1 MYMILIFRCRD
12 YIEINTGTGGT
23 QEYCGSS
30 LPSDPF
36 IVGTGV
42 INNNYFSQYSLFE
55 AILFIAGAM
64 LLNSL

>member
-1 MYMILIFRCRD
+1 MILMFRCRD

-42 INNNYFSQYSLFE
+42 INFSQYSLFE
-55 AILFIAGAM
+55 AVLFIAGAI